1 MSLTP
6 ADIKR
11 VLEALQ
17 ESDWDEATITIGD
30 VTIAVA
36 RNGATLDTST
46 APAAP
51 AAPATSAAEPAS
63 EPAVEPPSPTQSAA
77 GSEPAEAESDVTEP
91 VEGEGIVVRAPSVGV
106 FWRSPQPGAPPFVE
120 VGSKVEVGDT
130 LCIVEVMKLMNNV
143 VAEVAGTVTAI
154 HVENAAQVEAGTPLL
169 TIKPAE

>member
-46 APAAP
+46 
-51 AAPATSAAEPAS
+51 APATSAAEPAS

-154 HVENAAQVEAGTPLL
+154 HVEHAAQVEAGTPLL

>member
-46 APAAP
+46 
-51 AAPATSAAEPAS
+51 APATSAAEPAS